1 MSGDFVAIT
10 PHLQEY
16 ITSRSTPSDPLL
28 RELIQETAALGPIS
42 VMQIAELQGTFMGL
56 LVRAISARRI
66 IEVGT
71 FTGYSAIC
79 MARALPPDGRILCC
93 DVSDEWTRIAR
104 RYFERAGV
112 TGKIDLRIGPALDTL
127 RALPA
132 EPAFDLGFIDADKRN
147 QGSYY
152 EEILL
157 RLRPN
162 GLLLIDNTLRSGRV
176 ADSSQSDPAPDPD
189 LDAVRE
195 LNDRIP
201 SDPRVEA
208 VLLPI
213 ADGLTLVR
221 KRAAAES
228 GSAA

>member
-10 PHLQEY
+10 PQLKEY

-28 RELIQETAALGPIS
+28 RELIQETAALGSIS

-66 IEVGT
+66 VEVGT

-79 MARALPPDGRILCC
+79 MARALPADGKILCC
-93 DVSDEWTRIAR
+93 DVSDEWTRVAR

-132 EPAFDLGFIDADKRN
+132 EPTFDLGFIDADKRN
-147 QGSYY
+147 QGNYY
-152 EEILL
+152 EEILR

-162 GLLLIDNTLRSGRV
+162 GLLLIDNTLRGGRV
-176 ADSSQSDPAPDPD
+176 ADPTERDPD

-208 VLLPI
+208 VLLPV

-221 KRAAAES
+221 KREAAEGRPAS
-228 GSAA
+228 

>member
-10 PHLQEY
+10 PELQEY
-16 ITSRSTPSDPLL
+16 ITSRSTPGDALL
-28 RELIQETAALGPIS
+28 RELQQETAALGGIS

-66 IEVGT
+66 VEIGT

-79 MARALPPDGRILCC
+79 MARALPADGRILCC

-104 RYFERAGV
+104 RYFQRAGV
-112 TGKIDLRIGPALDTL
+112 ADKIDLRIGPALDTL
-127 RALPA
+127 RALPD
-132 EPAFDLGFIDADKRN
+132 EPIFDLGFIDADKRN
-147 QGSYY
+147 QGNYY
-152 EEILL
+152 EEILR

-176 ADSSQSDPAPDPD
+176 LGASQGNPD
-189 LDAVRE
+189 LEAVQA
-195 LNDRIP
+195 LNDKLP
-201 SDPRVEA
+201 GDPRVEA

-221 KRAAAES
+221 RRAAAELEP
-228 GSAA
+228 AT